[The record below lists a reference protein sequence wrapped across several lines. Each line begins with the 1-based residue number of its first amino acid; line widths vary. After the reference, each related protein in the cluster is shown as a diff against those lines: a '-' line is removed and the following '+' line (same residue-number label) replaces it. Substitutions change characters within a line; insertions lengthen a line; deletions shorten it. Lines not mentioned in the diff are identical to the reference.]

1 MAILLAC
8 GPPGLFMEAHMKWKN
23 SFHPYALTT
32 ILFWSLAFPITHLAM
47 NHFSAYGLG
56 LLRYAAASAA
66 LLPVVLIKK
75 LRLPKLTDI
84 GWFLLSGALGFAVYM
99 VVFNLG
105 NHLVTSA
112 TSSVMLAVT
121 PVLTALLAR
130 LFYKE
135 SLKARQWIAVAV
147 EFSGILILAL
157 WRGALA
163 INEGVL
169 WLMAAVIC
177 ISLYNIIQRR
187 LTKKYSSLQS
197 AVYSIYCGTLLL
209 CVFLPEGI
217 AEAKT
222 AALNSWLYVALLGI
236 FPSAV
241 AYVTW
246 STAFQKAPRTSDV
259 SNYMFITP
267 FLSGLAGFLLNGETP
282 DISTILGGAVIL
294 SGVALFNYRPARG
307 AAPWNPAKGI
317 KSL

>member
-1 MAILLAC
+1 MR
-8 GPPGLFMEAHMKWKN
+8 WKD

-32 ILFWSLAFPITHLAM
+32 IVFWSLAFPITHLAM

-56 LLRYAAASAA
+56 IWRYMAASAV
-66 LLPVVLIKK
+66 LLPVVLLKK
-75 LRLPKLTDI
+75 LRPPRMKDM
-84 GWFLLSGALGFAVYM
+84 GWFLLSGALGFAIYM

-105 NHLVTSA
+105 NDLVTSA
-112 TSSVMLAVT
+112 TASVMLAVT

-135 SLKARQWIAVAV
+135 RLKALKWIAVAV
-147 EFSGILILAL
+147 EFSGILILTL
-157 WRGALA
+157 WRGVLA

-169 WLMAAVIC
+169 WLMAAVSC

-187 LTKKYSSLQS
+187 LTRTYSSLKS
-197 AVYSIYCGTLLL
+197 AVYSIFCGTLLL
-209 CVFLPEGI
+209 CIFLPQGI

-222 AALNSWLYVALLGI
+222 AALEFWLYVTLLGV

-246 STAFQKAPRTSDV
+246 SAAFQRAPRTSDV

-267 FLSGLAGFLLNGETP
+267 FLSGLAGFLINGETP
-282 DISTILGGAVIL
+282 DISTLLGGAVIL
-294 SGVALFNYRPARG
+294 SGVALFNYRPTRG
-307 AAPWNPAKGI
+307 SVPQAQ
-317 KSL
+317 

>member
-1 MAILLAC
+1 
-8 GPPGLFMEAHMKWKN
+8 MKWKD

-56 LLRYAAASAA
+56 LLRYSAASAV

-75 LRLPKLTDI
+75 LRPPRIKDL

-105 NHLVTSA
+105 NNLVTSA

-130 LFYKE
+130 FFYKE
-135 SLKARQWIAVAV
+135 RLKARQWIAVAV

-157 WRGALA
+157 WRGVLA

-169 WLMAAVIC
+169 WLIAAVIC

-187 LTKKYSSLQS
+187 LTKTYSSLQS
-197 AVYSIYCGTLLL
+197 AVYSIFFGTLLL
-209 CVFLPEGI
+209 CVFLPKGI

-222 AALNSWLYVALLGI
+222 AALEYWLYVALLGV

-246 STAFQKAPRTSDV
+246 SAAFQRAPRTSDV

-267 FLSGLAGFLLNGETP
+267 FLSGLAGFLINGEAP
-282 DISTILGGAVIL
+282 DISTLLGGAVIL
-294 SGVALFNYRPARG
+294 SGVALFNYRGSRGDSPGARQRDT
-307 AAPWNPAKGI
+307 
-317 KSL
+317 SL

>member
-1 MAILLAC
+1 
-8 GPPGLFMEAHMKWKN
+8 MKWKN

-99 VVFNLG
+99 VEFNLG

-135 SLKARQWIAVAV
+135 CLKARQWIAVAV

-187 LTKKYSSLQS
+187 LTKTYSSLQS
-197 AVYSIYCGTLLL
+197 SVYSIFCGTLLL

-217 AEAKT
+217 AEATT

-236 FPSAV
+236 FPSAI

-246 STAFQKAPRTSDV
+246 SAAFQKAPRTSDV

-294 SGVALFNYRPARG
+294 SGVALFNYRPRG
-307 AAPWNPAKGI
+307 SAPWNPAKGI